1 MRKPKTKLPPSIS
14 RQASGPKPKIDLVK
28 VLKLRAQG
36 VTYKDIGTLLKCT
49 AHQASIAI
57 GKLGELVG
65 NENGRLTAYRN
76 HEADILDSI
85 RCKLIEAIGEKIN
98 NPEDAK
104 KIDLQRLVWSFGVLM
119 DKGRLLRGE
128 STTNI
133 YQLTAIIEAAHK
145 GHKPPAMVRDATQA
159 RG

>member
-1 MRKPKTKLPPSIS
+1 MRKPKTKLPASIS
-14 RQASGPKPKIDLVK
+14 RQVSGPKPKIDLVK

-36 VTYKDIGTLLKCT
+36 VTYKDIAILLKCST
-49 AHQASIAI
+49 HQVGIAL
-57 GKLGELVG
+57 GKLGKLLD
-65 NENGRLTAYRN
+65 NEEGRLTAYRN
-76 HEADILDSI
+76 HEADILDAI

-98 NPEDAK
+98 KPEDAK

-145 GHKPPAMVRDATQA
+145 GHKPPAMRPLTQPK
-159 RG
+159 G